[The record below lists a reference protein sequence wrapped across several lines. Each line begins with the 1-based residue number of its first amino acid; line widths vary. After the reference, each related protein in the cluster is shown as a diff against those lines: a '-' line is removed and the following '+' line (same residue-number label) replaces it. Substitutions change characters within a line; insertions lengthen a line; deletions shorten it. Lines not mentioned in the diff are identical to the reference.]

1 MDKTKLAICIEDEE
15 YKARFARCV
24 MHHYKDSYEIHIL
37 DNMQEIAE
45 GGKSEFQVIVIGDD
59 KEINLCDCQES
70 ILLVLQEYVT
80 EETSVLNE
88 RILYTEKYQEVY
100 KIMEVLKKA
109 VLQQFTQSVYQVQRK
124 ETQFIGV
131 FSLQEEEMQMP
142 FTALL
147 ADVLGEKQRV
157 LVVDVQP
164 FSGFIIELEPRE
176 QTLGMEDLMA
186 VATTEHYTSN
196 RLAASIGHEEKWDY
210 VYPVKNTQ
218 CLVEADGVRY
228 QKMVEIL
235 VKEWGY
241 EQVIFNLGTVF
252 SGMVEWMEMCQ
263 QFYILTRRK
272 EERSWREEAFFQE
285 MKCRGKKEFLQKL
298 IWMEV
303 PKCLV
308 KERSWRQMAKA
319 WLWSELGDRLRE
331 MNWVEYKDGAYM

>member
-1 MDKTKLAICIEDEE
+1 MDKVKLAICMEDEE
-15 YKARFARCV
+15 YKSRFAGCV
-24 MHHYKDSYEIHIL
+24 MHHYKDSYEIHIV
-37 DNMQEIAE
+37 DNIQEIVE
-45 GGKSEFQVIVIGDD
+45 GGKPEVIVIGDGN
-59 KEINLCDCQES
+59 KINPCDLQES
-70 ILLVLQEYVT
+70 IVVVLQEYVT
-80 EETSVLNE
+80 EEASAFNE

-100 KIMEVLKKA
+100 KIMEVVKKA
-109 VLQQFTQSVYQVQRK
+109 VLQQSKQSVYQAGRK

-147 ADVLGEKQRV
+147 ADVLGENHRV

-164 FSGFIIELEPRE
+164 FSGFVIELEPRE

-186 VATTEHYTSN
+186 VATTERYTSN
-196 RLAASIGHEEKWDY
+196 RLAASIGHEPKWDY
-210 VYPVKNTQ
+210 VYPVKNAQ
-218 CLVEADGVRY
+218 CLVEADGILY

-252 SGMVEWMEMCQ
+252 SGMAEWMELCQ
-263 QFYILTRRK
+263 RFYILTRRK
-272 EERSWREEAFFQE
+272 EERSWREEAFLQE
-285 MKCRGKKEFLQKL
+285 MKRRGKETFLQKA

-303 PKCLV
+303 PKPLI
-308 KERSWRQMAKA
+308 KERSWRQMENT

-331 MNWVEYKDGAYM
+331 MHWAEYGDGAYM

>member
-15 YKARFARCV
+15 YKSRFARCV
-24 MHHYKDSYEIHIL
+24 MHHYKDSYEIHIV
-37 DNMQEIAE
+37 DNIQEIEE
-45 GGKSEFQVIVIGDD
+45 GGKPEVIIIGDD
-59 KEINLCDCQES
+59 TNINLYDWQEL
-70 ILLVLQEYVT
+70 IILVLQEDVT

-88 RILYTEKYQEVY
+88 RVLYTEKYQEVY

-109 VLQQFTQSVYQVQRK
+109 VLQQPMQSVYQAGRK

-147 ADVLGEKQRV
+147 ADVLGENNRV

-164 FSGFIIELEPRE
+164 FSGFVIELEPKE

-196 RLAASIGHEEKWDY
+196 RLAASIGHEPKWDY
-210 VYPVKNTQ
+210 VYPVKNAQ
-218 CLVEADGVRY
+218 CLVEADGMLY

-241 EQVIFNLGTVF
+241 EQVIFNLGEVF
-252 SGMVEWMEMCQ
+252 SGMVEWMELCQ

-285 MKCRGKKEFLQKL
+285 MKCRGKEEFLQKL

-303 PKCLV
+303 PKPLI
-308 KERSWRQMAKA
+308 KERSWREMAST

-331 MNWVEYKDGAYM
+331 LHWVEYKDGSYM